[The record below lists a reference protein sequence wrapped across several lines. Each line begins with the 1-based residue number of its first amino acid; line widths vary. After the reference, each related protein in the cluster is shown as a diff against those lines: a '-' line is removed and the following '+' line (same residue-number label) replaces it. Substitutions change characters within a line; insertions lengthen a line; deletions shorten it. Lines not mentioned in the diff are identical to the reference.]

1 MNRAHVWTLAAAALV
16 VMGCASDKPVPYRDE
31 KLGFAAV
38 FPGPPLNYRFSEQTP
53 FGTIEWFSRAYHPAI
68 RFDQNFQVDVGNLPP
83 GTRGG
88 STPEEAVETYYA
100 WLLKRFGKVDRTGL
114 PAGKGMGIR
123 YHAMSP
129 SGSHLEGIL
138 IIRRG
143 RLHRAEASVTK
154 ARDPKAQTFL
164 ESFEV
169 LP

>member
-1 MNRAHVWTLAAAALV
+1 MNSKGIWTLATAALV
-16 VMGCASDKPVPYRDE
+16 VMGCVRDKPVPYRDE

-53 FGTIEWFSRAYHPAI
+53 FGAIEWFSRAYHPAI
-68 RFDQNFQVDVGNLPP
+68 QLDQNFQVDVGNLPP

-100 WLLKRFGKVDRTGL
+100 WLLKRFGKVDRAGL
-114 PAGKGMGIR
+114 PLGKGMGIR
-123 YHAMSP
+123 YHAVSP

-143 RLHRAEASVTK
+143 RLHRVEASVTK
-154 ARDPKAQTFL
+154 VKDPKAQAFL